1 MGLQIEDGTGSGQSA
16 GVSPTGNRL
25 NVSARSDDRIYYTS
39 RDNGDAFSVTSRD
52 TAAAGEYNFY
62 FKNTSATKKFYV
74 SNFTIGSAVLA
85 IFKITK
91 VTGTA
96 GGAGAITITN
106 LNMTSGNVADATATG
121 DAAVTGLTAG
131 DVIKDISVVADDS
144 KFINMNDSL
153 IIGTNDAI
161 AIEYD
166 TGAGGTMHITMKGFF
181 DVE

>member
-1 MGLQIEDGTGSGQSA
+1 MGFQLTDGKTGESA
-16 GVSPTGNRL
+16 AVSPTGNRL
-25 NVSARSDDRIYYTS
+25 NVSSRSDSRIYYIS
-39 RDNGDAFSVTSRD
+39 RDNGDAYATTSIY

-74 SNFTIGSAVLA
+74 SSITIGTAVLA

-96 GGAGAITITN
+96 GGASAISITN
-106 LNMTSGNVADATATG
+106 LNMTSGNVADATVTG

-131 DVIKDISVVADDS
+131 DVIDVISVTADDS
-144 KFINMNDSL
+144 KIVDFHDAL
-153 IIGTNDAI
+153 VIGTNDAI
-161 AIEYD
+161 AVEYD
-166 TGAGGTMHITMKGFF
+166 TGAGGTIHITMQGFY